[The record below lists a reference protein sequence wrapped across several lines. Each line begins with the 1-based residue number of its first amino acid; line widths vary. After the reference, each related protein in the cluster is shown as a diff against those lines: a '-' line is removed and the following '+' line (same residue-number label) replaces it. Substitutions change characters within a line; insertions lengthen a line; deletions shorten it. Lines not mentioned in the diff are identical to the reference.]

1 MGTILG
7 AVSPAVVV
15 PLMIRFIDQK
25 RGTQKGIP
33 TILINGAGIVGN
45 FQDYRGLIE
54 LGKDNVLDRVEKEIS
69 LGRDESFIENTIE
82 GGLDFT
88 STEKYVQNI
97 KRLLND

>member
-1 MGTILG
+1 MEE
-7 AVSPAVVV
+7 
-15 PLMIRFIDQK
+15 K
-25 RGTQKGIP
+25 REYYGM
-33 TILINGAGIVGN
+33 
-45 FQDYRGLIE
+45 E
-54 LGKDNVLDRVEKEIS
+54 LGKREKYKGSKEIS

>member
-1 MGTILG
+1 LWI
-7 AVSPAVVV
+7 
-15 PLMIRFIDQK
+15 I
-25 RGTQKGIP
+25 
-33 TILINGAGIVGN
+33 AGIVGN

-54 LGKDNVLDRVEKEIS
+54 LDKDNVLDRVEKEIS
-69 LGRDESFIENTIE
+69 LGRDESFIKNTIE